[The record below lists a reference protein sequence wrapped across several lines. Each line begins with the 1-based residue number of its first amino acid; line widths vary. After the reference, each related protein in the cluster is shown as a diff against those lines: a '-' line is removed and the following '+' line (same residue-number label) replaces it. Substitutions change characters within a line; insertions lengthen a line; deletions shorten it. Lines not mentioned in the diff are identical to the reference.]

1 MVRKKKNNTY
11 KKDGILLMRKITDE
25 EIIAAINEYM
35 RVNPD
40 AYRTKII
47 TKAKGPQERI
57 RKLIKEGKVT
67 LPTPLRSGC
76 NSGWNRHFT

>member
-40 AYRTKII
+40 ANRTKII

>member
-1 MVRKKKNNTY
+1 
-11 KKDGILLMRKITDE
+11 MRIH
-25 EIIAAINEYM
+25 
-35 RVNPD
+35 PD
-40 AYRTKII
+40 ANRTKII
-47 TKAKGPQERI
+47 INAKCQQERI

>member
-1 MVRKKKNNTY
+1 
-11 KKDGILLMRKITDE
+11 MRKITDE

-35 RVNPD
+35 RIHPD
-40 AYRTKII
+40 ANRTKII
-47 TKAKGPQERI
+47 INAKCQQERI